1 MLNTIA
7 AVIVGVGCF
16 VIIGFSLIGMVVS
29 AYVLREVKMQMKQMK
44 KKEKEDLEV

>member
-7 AVIVGVGCF
+7 AVIVGAGCF

-29 AYVLREVKMQMKQMK
+29 VYVLREVKMKMKQMK

>member
-7 AVIVGVGCF
+7 TIIVGVGCF

-29 AYVLREVKMQMKQMK
+29 AYVLREVKIQMKQMD

>member
-7 AVIVGVGCF
+7 AVIAVVGC
-16 VIIGFSLIGMVVS
+16 VIVIGFSLIGMVVS

>member
-16 VIIGFSLIGMVVS
+16 VVIGFSLIGMVVS
-29 AYVLREVKMQMKQMK
+29 VYVIREVKMQMK

>member
-7 AVIVGVGCF
+7 TVIVGVGCF
-16 VIIGFSLIGMVVS
+16 IIIGFSLIGMVVS
-29 AYVLREVKMQMKQMK
+29 VYVLREVKMQMKQMK